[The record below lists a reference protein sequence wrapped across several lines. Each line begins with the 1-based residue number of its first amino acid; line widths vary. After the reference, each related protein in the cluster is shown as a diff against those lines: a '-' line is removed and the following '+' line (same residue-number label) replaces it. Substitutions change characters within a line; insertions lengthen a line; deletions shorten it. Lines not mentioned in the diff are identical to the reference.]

1 MRVILDSMMK
11 ITEADKGVIQEIKE
25 QLTFSNEK
33 YIQAQK
39 YSKYPVRN
47 IPQFIHYYSPING
60 GIAVPRGFKLNLDNC
75 IVEDRRIEN
84 TVKYPKC
91 KIKLR
96 EDQNEALT
104 KYLDDPDKGL
114 ILLQTGKGKSI
125 LGLYIAYAL
134 KQKTLIVVHKNDL
147 VTGWQK
153 DAKVVFGEDI
163 KTGLIKA
170 QKKDIG
176 EQITIAT
183 IQTLNRQSEEYLASL
198 YKEFGCVIVD
208 ETHHVGS
215 KQYDLINNF
224 EGAYRIGLTATLERG
239 DKLEPIVHHIFGGV
253 AYKNE
258 IKVDDAD
265 ILPVE
270 VDMIKSNVEYE
281 PKCIYT
287 GRTYKCISKEDW
299 DKYPLAIPITQ
310 IHEGRPN
317 INYHDIDNAVVED
330 AQFRIQVVRDI
341 VVQVKRGKS
350 CIAFFSKKHHI
361 DLYEK
366 ALSKY
371 LDPNLILK
379 YYGDSKENKDV
390 MLQRAESKEALI
402 TLATYSIA
410 TEGTNCKAWEVA
422 FLVSSLNNGKNVEQA
437 VGRVRRVDNIKHLA
451 KVFDYY
457 HPNVYTVSRHHFT
470 RMTRYKKL
478 KFKINME
485 GQTNKANKGGMFSR
499 GY

>member
-1 MRVILDSMMK
+1 MKVILDSMMK
-11 ITEADKGVIQEIKE
+11 ITEADTETIREIKE
-25 QLTFSNEK
+25 QLTFSNDK
-33 YIQAQK
+33 YVQAQK

-47 IPQFIHYYSPING
+47 IPQFIHYYSPISG
-60 GIAVPRGFKLNLDNC
+60 GIAVPRGFKLNLDKS

-96 EDQNEALT
+96 DDQDEALNS
-104 KYLDDPDKGL
+104 YLDDPDKGL

-125 LGLYIAYAL
+125 LGLYIAYTL
-134 KQKTLIVVHKNDL
+134 RQKTLIIVHKNDL

-153 DAKVVFGEDI
+153 DAKVVFGDDI

-170 QKKDIG
+170 QKKEIG

-183 IQTLNRQSEEYLASL
+183 IQTLNRQSEDYLETL

-239 DKLEPIVHHIFGGV
+239 DKLEPIVHHIFGGI

-258 IKVDDAD
+258 IRVDDKD

-270 VDMIKSNVEYE
+270 VDMIQSKVEYE
-281 PKCIYT
+281 PRCIYT
-287 GRTYKCISKEDW
+287 GRTYKCISKDEW
-299 DKYPLAIPITQ
+299 GVYPLAIPISQ
-310 IHEGRPN
+310 VHEGRPN
-317 INYHDIDNAVVED
+317 INYHDIDNAIVED
-330 AQFRIQVVRDI
+330 EQFKRKVVIDI
-341 VVQVKRGKS
+341 IKQVKKGKS

-371 LDPNLILK
+371 VDQQLILK

-390 MLQRAESKEALI
+390 MLQKAETKEALI

-410 TEGTNCKAWEVA
+410 TEGTNCKAWEIA

-437 VGRVRRVDNIKHLA
+437 VGRVRRVTDNKHLA
-451 KVFDYY
+451 RVFDYY

-478 KFKINME
+478 KFKINIE
-485 GQTNKANKGGMFSR
+485 GQKKTNTIFSR